1 MPVKIV
7 TDSTSDITPQIAKE
21 LEICVMPLYVN
32 FGNNEVYRDG
42 VDLSPEEFYRKLTTC
57 KRLPTTSTVSP
68 SEFSQVCDRLAEQ
81 TDEVLAI
88 LLSSKLSAT
97 YDMALQGKELMKTK
111 NRRVRVEVIDSQL
124 MCMALGLVAIAAAK
138 EAQKGASLDQVIAV
152 ANSVRSRMRIR
163 MAFDTLEYVRKGG
176 RIGAAQAFLGTML
189 DLKPILTL
197 KDGITTPVTR
207 ERTRA
212 KAIEHLRRFATSFT
226 NVEEMALAYT
236 TTPEDTAALIQKL
249 DSTFPKERV
258 YISTIGAVMGTH
270 LGPGALGIAVLEGK

>member
-7 TDSTSDITPQIAKE
+7 TDSTSDIPPQMAKE

-42 VDLSPEEFYRKLTTC
+42 VDLSPEEFYRKLTTS
-57 KRLPTTSTVSP
+57 KRLPTTSTVLP
-68 SEFSQVCDRLAEQ
+68 SEFSQIFDRLAEQ

-163 MAFDTLEYVRKGG
+163 MTFDTLEYVRKGG

-226 NVEEMALAYT
+226 NIEEMALAYT

-258 YISTIGAVMGTH
+258 YVSTISAVVGTH

>member
-7 TDSTSDITPQIAKE
+7 TDSTSDIPPQIAKE

-68 SEFSQVCDRLAEQ
+68 SEFSQICDGLAEQ

-97 YDMALQGKELMKTK
+97 YDVALQGKELMKTK

-124 MCMALGLVAIAAAK
+124 MCMALGLVVIAAAK

-176 RIGAAQAFLGTML
+176 RIGAAQSFLGTML

-236 TTPEDTAALIQKL
+236 TTPEDIAALIQKL

-258 YISTIGAVMGTH
+258 YVSTISAVVGTH
-270 LGPGALGIAVLEGK
+270 LGPGALGVAVLEGK

>member
-7 TDSTSDITPQIAKE
+7 TDSTSDIPPQMAKE

-42 VDLSPEEFYRKLTTC
+42 VDLSPEEFYRKLTTS
-57 KRLPTTSTVSP
+57 KRLPTTSTVLP
-68 SEFSQVCDRLAEQ
+68 SEFSQIFDRLAEQ

-163 MAFDTLEYVRKGG
+163 MTFDTLEYVRKGG

-258 YISTIGAVMGTH
+258 YVSTISAVVGTH

>member
-1 MPVKIV
+1 
-7 TDSTSDITPQIAKE
+7 
-21 LEICVMPLYVN
+21 
-32 FGNNEVYRDG
+32 
-42 VDLSPEEFYRKLTTC
+42 
-57 KRLPTTSTVSP
+57 
-68 SEFSQVCDRLAEQ
+68 
-81 TDEVLAI
+81 
-88 LLSSKLSAT
+88 
-97 YDMALQGKELMKTK
+97 
-111 NRRVRVEVIDSQL
+111 
-124 MCMALGLVAIAAAK
+124 MALGLVVIAAAK

-236 TTPEDTAALIQKL
+236 TTPEDIAALIQKM

-258 YISTIGAVMGTH
+258 YISTISAVVGTH